1 MQLGAFALLH
11 NRVPNMKSEARQTVS
26 STMITAVTSS
36 IAILK
41 SDATESECLHVIRA
55 VQTIASTANAK
66 EDASLGQLVDVLI
79 KRGQQQSTSDKL
91 LTGIFSLLGVL
102 K

>member
-26 STMITAVTSS
+26 S

-41 SDATESECLHVIRA
+41 SAATESECLHVIRA